1 MFHLVDFQV
10 TIAEILIIIMRTF
23 RIAIWN
29 LDVIISSIVRQ
40 LFKPLTKKNC
50 SELDDE
56 EPMEIDYP

>member
-40 LFKPLTKKNC
+40 LFKPLTKKNY

-56 EPMEIDYP
+56 EPMEIDYL

>member
-23 RIAIWN
+23 RITIWN
-29 LDVIISSIVRQ
+29 LDMIISSIVRQ
-40 LFKPLTKKNC
+40 LFKPLTKKNY

-56 EPMEIDYP
+56 EPMELDYP

>member
-40 LFKPLTKKNC
+40 LFKPLTKKNY

-56 EPMEIDYP
+56 EPMKLDYP

>member
-29 LDVIISSIVRQ
+29 LDMIISSIVRQ
-40 LFKPLTKKNC
+40 LFKPLTKNKY

>member
-29 LDVIISSIVRQ
+29 LDMIISSIVRQ
-40 LFKPLTKKNC
+40 LFKPLTKNNY
-50 SELDDE
+50 SELDDD
-56 EPMEIDYP
+56 EPMELDYP

>member
-40 LFKPLTKKNC
+40 LFKPLTKKNY

-56 EPMEIDYP
+56 ELMELDYP

>member
-29 LDVIISSIVRQ
+29 LDAIISSIVRQ
-40 LFKPLTKKNC
+40 LFKPLTKKNY

-56 EPMEIDYP
+56 EPMELDYP

>member
-40 LFKPLTKKNC
+40 LLKPLTKKNY

-56 EPMEIDYP
+56 EPMELDYP

>member
-1 MFHLVDFQV
+1 MFHLVNFQV

-29 LDVIISSIVRQ
+29 LDMIISSIVRQ
-40 LFKPLTKKNC
+40 LFKPLTKNKY

>member
-29 LDVIISSIVRQ
+29 LDMIISSIVRQ
-40 LFKPLTKKNC
+40 LFKPLTKKKY

-56 EPMEIDYP
+56 EPMELDYP

>member
-10 TIAEILIIIMRTF
+10 TIAEILVIIMRTF

-29 LDVIISSIVRQ
+29 LDMITSSIVTQ
-40 LFKPLTKKNC
+40 LFKPLTKKKY

-56 EPMEIDYP
+56 VPMEIDYP

>member
-40 LFKPLTKKNC
+40 LFKPLTKKTY
-50 SELDDE
+50 SKLDDE

>member
-10 TIAEILIIIMRTF
+10 TIAEISIIIMRTF

-40 LFKPLTKKNC
+40 LLKPLTKKNY

-56 EPMEIDYP
+56 EPMELDYP

>member
-40 LFKPLTKKNC
+40 LFKPLTKKNY